1 MGTEFWNNINIP
13 IETTDQY
20 IQTIRDTIKLE
31 GIYKYL
37 KNTKVLLYDLNVLRL
52 WENLGGR
59 CLSGYISYNQIWFE
73 MMLGL
78 DISPLNCEGETCS
91 LPDGGKQTENKITI
105 FAFISN
111 KYLICKN
118 VYVFTAD
125 FNTIEA

>member
-1 MGTEFWNNINIP
+1 M
-13 IETTDQY
+13 
-20 IQTIRDTIKLE
+20 
-31 GIYKYL
+31 
-37 KNTKVLLYDLNVLRL
+37 LYDLNVLRL

-59 CLSGYISYNQIWFE
+59 CLSGYISYNKIWFE

-91 LPDGGKQTENKITI
+91 LPDGEKQTENKITI
-105 FAFISN
+105 CAFISN

-125 FNTIEA
+125 FNIIEA